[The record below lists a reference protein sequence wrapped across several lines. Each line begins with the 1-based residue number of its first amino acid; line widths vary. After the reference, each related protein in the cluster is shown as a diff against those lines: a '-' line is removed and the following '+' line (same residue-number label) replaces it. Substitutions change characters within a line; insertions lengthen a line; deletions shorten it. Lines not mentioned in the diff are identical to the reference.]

1 MTVLAGRANGRWRH
15 RLVSFA
21 LDTWWQEHSRLVK
34 LFDLAQRVVS
44 RLNSCRLCVSM
55 ESWRSQVLRTQA
67 TCTYFARN
75 RRRAIHKAFSAWDHY
90 ADLMSSS
97 EGRCKTCGRNL
108 PGARQVWDDSLFASH
123 LKSDGT
129 WEKAL
134 DEHARIEKELWE
146 EHLDLQRQLES
157 EMADAQRKA
166 EEDQLNSSYPKSQG
180 SWSLSLSQANG
191 LEVSAAPP
199 RSQYKT
205 MSMLGFKYNSSTLK
219 IESLDIMGSAYQDG
233 RVRMHDQLLAV
244 DQEAVDTENVESLLR
259 GKDIPGSSVLLT
271 LFDAETAQVKHV
283 QLTRMATTMIMEG
296 SLDFSNSE
304 SNINAYDSSVL
315 QAIDLRKCAT
325 AENGESRMMM

>member
-1 MTVLAGRANGRWRH
+1 
-15 RLVSFA
+15 
-21 LDTWWQEHSRLVK
+21 
-34 LFDLAQRVVS
+34 
-44 RLNSCRLCVSM
+44 
-55 ESWRSQVLRTQA
+55 
-67 TCTYFARN
+67 
-75 RRRAIHKAFSAWDHY
+75 
-90 ADLMSSS
+90 
-97 EGRCKTCGRNL
+97 
-108 PGARQVWDDSLFASH
+108 